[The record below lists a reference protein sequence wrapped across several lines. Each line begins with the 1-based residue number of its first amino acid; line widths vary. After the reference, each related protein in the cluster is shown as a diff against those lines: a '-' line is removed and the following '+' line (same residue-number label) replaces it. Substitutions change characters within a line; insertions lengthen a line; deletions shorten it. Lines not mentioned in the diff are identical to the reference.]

1 MAWLRAHLQPAWRG
15 FLPVVCALA
24 GLAVA
29 AGARALPEGAIAL
42 RCAKALCVPYDG
54 PQVIDH
60 ALVIIED
67 GRIKAVGPAATTPV
81 PAGARVIDVGDNW
94 LMPGMV
100 GLHSHVAGPSFFA
113 GNDLNDGV
121 FLTNPGLRA
130 SSVVLPNNPA
140 LRKAVGGGVTTVLFI
155 PGSGTNMGGQGVL
168 VKTGRETYEQMEVR
182 NPGSL
187 KLAQAGNPE
196 RFLGGVRRTYMNWNT
211 RNTFKRGIAYAKRW
225 EAYRA
230 GKGAQPDRDPQWE
243 IFRSLYEGEAQV
255 STHTQI
261 YQVVLMTITMVREEL
276 GLDVFID
283 HGTFDGFRAAAR
295 AWDKG
300 VAAILGP
307 RGILAPYPGWI
318 DTDGKIQGVAAG
330 YQDAGH
336 RDIGFN
342 TDAPI
347 VPQEELSVQA
357 AVGARFGMRTEQL
370 ECVRGLTVI
379 PAHTAGIAD
388 QVGSLEVGKAADILI
403 ITGDPVDP
411 RTTIEAVY
419 IDGELV
425 YDTATEPRRW

>member
-1 MAWLRAHLQPAWRG
+1 
-15 FLPVVCALA
+15 
-24 GLAVA
+24 
-29 AGARALPEGAIAL
+29 
-42 RCAKALCVPYDG
+42 
-54 PQVIDH
+54 
-60 ALVIIED
+60 
-67 GRIKAVGPAATTPV
+67 
-81 PAGARVIDVGDNW
+81 
-94 LMPGMV
+94 
-100 GLHSHVAGPSFFA
+100 
-113 GNDLNDGV
+113 
-121 FLTNPGLRA
+121 
-130 SSVVLPNNPA
+130 
-140 LRKAVGGGVTTVLFI
+140 
-155 PGSGTNMGGQGVL
+155 MGGQGVL